1 VAAREHVTLRLAAWM
16 LVVGRVV
23 QPLAARGVSP

>member
-1 VAAREHVTLRLAAWM
+1 VAAREYVTLRLAAWM
-16 LVVGRVV
+16 LVGRVV